1 MNILYGIPNCD
12 TIRKA
17 KKWLTANQI
26 DFQFHDF
33 RKSGLEQTTLQ
44 SWVMQVGS
52 ETLLNKRGTTWRQLP
67 AEAKENIDES
77 RTIELLL
84 EHPAMIK
91 RPVLV
96 SKQLQRVE
104 VGFSEAR
111 YQEIFS

>member
-1 MNILYGIPNCD
+1 
-12 TIRKA
+12 
-17 KKWLTANQI
+17 
-26 DFQFHDF
+26 
-33 RKSGLEQTTLQ
+33 
-44 SWVMQVGS
+44 MQVGS